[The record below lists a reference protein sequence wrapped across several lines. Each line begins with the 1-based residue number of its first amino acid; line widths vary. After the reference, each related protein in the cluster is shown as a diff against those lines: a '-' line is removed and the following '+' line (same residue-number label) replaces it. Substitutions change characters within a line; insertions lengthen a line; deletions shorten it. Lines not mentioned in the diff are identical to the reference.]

1 MQNILVVDD
10 DIYIGDMLEE
20 TLSAEGYGVLRAY
33 SGTEALFVLG
43 NQKPD
48 LILLD
53 LMLPGLSG
61 EELLPKIK
69 DIPVIVVS
77 AKVDVSD
84 KVALLMSGACDY
96 VTKPFNISE
105 LLARITVQLRKAQA
119 SANSDTLKFSD
130 LTLHCD
136 TLTAVIGAEEVRLTR
151 TECAI
156 LKLRIEASVRIIASA
171 RTAIIATIARTV
183 TMRRTA
189 TIAEIAIIAETA
201 IIAMIARM
209 AMTRRIAVTETSAET
224 TAAEIIRTAEIRTVR
239 TQARRSDYAERRAIP
254 QLGRQG
260 RRAVFWLGRDA

>member
-156 LKLRIEASVRIIASA
+156 LKLLMQNPNSPVGRTTILDKISLDTPDCTERSLKQHISNMRKKLELVSGKDYIEAVYGIGFK
-171 RTAIIATIARTV
+171 
-183 TMRRTA
+183 MR
-189 TIAEIAIIAETA
+189 
-201 IIAMIARM
+201 
-209 AMTRRIAVTETSAET
+209 
-224 TAAEIIRTAEIRTVR
+224 
-239 TQARRSDYAERRAIP
+239 
-254 QLGRQG
+254 G
-260 RRAVFWLGRDA
+260 

>member
-1 MQNILVVDD
+1 MYGAAYKRRTQKMQNILVVDD

-119 SANSDTLKFSD
+119 NANSDTLKFSD

-156 LKLRIEASVRIIASA
+156 LKLLMQNPNSPVGRTTILDKISLDTPDCTERSLKQHISNMRKKLELVSGKDYIEAVYGIGFK
-171 RTAIIATIARTV
+171 
-183 TMRRTA
+183 MR
-189 TIAEIAIIAETA
+189 
-201 IIAMIARM
+201 
-209 AMTRRIAVTETSAET
+209 
-224 TAAEIIRTAEIRTVR
+224 
-239 TQARRSDYAERRAIP
+239 
-254 QLGRQG
+254 G
-260 RRAVFWLGRDA
+260 

>member
-156 LKLRIEASVRIIASA
+156 LKLLMQNPNSPLGRTTILDKISLDTPDCTERSLKQHISNMRKKLELVSGKDYIEAVYGIGFK
-171 RTAIIATIARTV
+171 
-183 TMRRTA
+183 MR
-189 TIAEIAIIAETA
+189 
-201 IIAMIARM
+201 
-209 AMTRRIAVTETSAET
+209 
-224 TAAEIIRTAEIRTVR
+224 
-239 TQARRSDYAERRAIP
+239 
-254 QLGRQG
+254 G
-260 RRAVFWLGRDA
+260 